1 MCFAFRVHG
10 YPRGRLPAI
19 GPTEMLR
26 GGQRAE
32 IIVDPATGL
41 VIGERQLSTMAVF
54 GFGVDEVL
62 SLTAIETSVAPTAP

>member
-1 MCFAFRVHG
+1 
-10 YPRGRLPAI
+10 
-19 GPTEMLR
+19 MLR